1 MLFAICHW
9 EFLLHHGLLN
19 LIWSP
24 SGVMKY
30 FFIIL
35 FCVLS
40 KRQGN
45 LPRVLVCLK
54 RNIHTMYL
62 KINIAQGNHKT
73 YSRINSLSHH
83 CCKHAFGKRIT
94 IDASGSVEI
103 TWNTASEKQGAALV
117 WVCCCL
123 LQGTTEKI
131 KYKLGSL
138 FCLFIMHIDSFF
150 SNVLGM
156 SRNFIRSVLEF
167 EGCREDLTAI
177 VVNTSRLRHTHS
189 FFACLISHVTTRAI
203 WEMGQF
209 FCNITSFFSPLTLF
223 PCV

>member
-1 MLFAICHW
+1 
-9 EFLLHHGLLN
+9 
-19 LIWSP
+19 
-24 SGVMKY
+24 
-30 FFIIL
+30 
-35 FCVLS
+35 
-40 KRQGN
+40 
-45 LPRVLVCLK
+45 
-54 RNIHTMYL
+54 MYL
-62 KINIAQGNHKT
+62 INIAQGNHKT

-83 CCKHAFGKRIT
+83 CCKHVFGKRIT

-138 FCLFIMHIDSFF
+138 FCLFIMHIDSFV

-167 EGCREDLTAI
+167 EGCRKDLTAI

-209 FCNITSFFSPLTLF
+209 FCNITSFFFSFNTLSLSVVLICKVHLGPLVQQIRAL
-223 PCV
+223 